1 MFNIYNRKTRKKVS
15 AIIIIVLVLAMVGTT
30 VLAALLSL

>member
-30 VLAALLSL
+30 VLAALLSI

>member
-1 MFNIYNRKTRKKVS
+1 MFNIYNKKTRKKVS

>member
-1 MFNIYNRKTRKKVS
+1 MFNMYSRKTRKKVS